1 MGKYFGTDGFRG
13 TAGVDLTAEHAF
25 RIGRYLGHY
34 LRNSTTEDSKPRV
47 VVGKDTRLSSY
58 MLEYAIASGLA
69 SSGADVYLLHVTTT
83 PSVSYVTIEEGFDL
97 GVMITAS
104 HNPFIDN
111 GIKIIDSQGRK
122 LGDALSEKIEEYIDS
137 SADNV
142 PFAGGAEIG
151 RIYDHYAGRN
161 AYVGHLI
168 STASSSYKRLK
179 VGLDAANGSAF
190 SIARSVFAA
199 LGAEV
204 HSIGDDPNGMNT
216 NYECGSTHPEKLC
229 KMVREKHLDVGF
241 AFDGDADRCIAVDR
255 YGNTVDGDSIIYVL
269 AKRFIR
275 QNQMQNNSVVV
286 TVMSNAGLIKSLK
299 KLGLKPE
306 VTKVGDRF
314 VFERMREVDSVLGG
328 EQSGHIIM
336 RNFAPCG
343 DGLLTAIM
351 LGAEVKESRKSLG
364 DLTAGLTVY
373 PQENAA
379 FYVKNKSL
387 VMEDEELKSL
397 VKKLEAELTASGGRL
412 IVRASGTEPKI
423 RVMAEAE
430 SQVLCKK
437 CINTISN
444 YLREKGYFD
453 GK

>member
-25 RIGRYLGHY
+25 KIGRYLGHY
-34 LRNSTTEDSKPRV
+34 LRNNIEEESKPRV

-83 PSVSYVTIEEGFDL
+83 PSVSYITLEEGFDL

-104 HNPFIDN
+104 HNPFTDN
-111 GIKIIDSQGRK
+111 GIKIIDSQGCK
-122 LGDALSEKIEEYIDS
+122 LGDAISDKIEEYIDS

-142 PFAGGAEIG
+142 PFAGGADIG

-161 AYVGHLI
+161 AYIGHLI

-229 KMVREKHLDVGF
+229 RMVREKHLDVGF
-241 AFDGDADRCIAVDR
+241 AFDGDADRCIAVDEN
-255 YGNTVDGDSIIYVL
+255 GDVVDGDAILYIL
-269 AKRFIR
+269 AKSLKKNGALRGDKIAL
-275 QNQMQNNSVVV
+275 
-286 TVMSNAGLIKSLK
+286 TVMSNSGLVHSLAK
-299 KLGLKPE
+299 EGIGAE
-306 VTKVGDRF
+306 ITAVGDRF
-314 VFERMREVDSVLGG
+314 VYERMQEMNLSLGG
-328 EQSGHIIM
+328 EQSGHIIIKDLG
-336 RNFAPCG
+336 ATG
-343 DGLLTAIM
+343 DGILTAI
-351 LGAEVKESRKSLG
+351 A
-364 DLTAGLTVY
+364 LTD
-373 PQENAA
+373 EMIS
-379 FYVKNKSL
+379 NKTPL
-387 VMEDEELKSL
+387 
-397 VKKLEAELTASGGRL
+397 AELCRGFVRLAQRSESERVRSKDEAMRDGDVLRQIENLERENTCGRIL
-412 IVRASGTEPKI
+412 VRASGTEPKVRI
-423 RVMAEAE
+423 MAEAE
-430 SQVLCKK
+430 SRTECDKIVE
-437 CINTISN
+437 CIISI
-444 YLREKGYFD
+444 LREKGYID
-453 GK
+453 E

>member
-137 SADNV
+137 STDNV

-241 AFDGDADRCIAVDR
+241 AFDGDADRCIAVDEN
-255 YGNTVDGDSIIYVL
+255 GDVVDGDAILYIL
-269 AKRFIR
+269 AKSLKKNGALRGDKIA
-275 QNQMQNNSVVV
+275 M
-286 TVMSNAGLIKSLK
+286 TVMSNSGLIHSLAK
-299 KLGLKPE
+299 EGIGVE
-306 VTKVGDRF
+306 ITAVGDRF
-314 VFERMREVDSVLGG
+314 VYERMEEMGLSLGG
-328 EQSGHIIM
+328 EQSGHIIIKDLG
-336 RNFAPCG
+336 ATG
-343 DGLLTAIM
+343 DGILTAIALTDEM
-351 LGAEVKESRKSLG
+351 IDNKTTLSELCRGFSRLAQRSESVRVRNKDEVMYDG
-364 DLTAGLTVY
+364 DVLL
-373 PQENAA
+373 EI
-379 FYVKNKSL
+379 
-387 VMEDEELKSL
+387 E
-397 VKKLEAELTASGGRL
+397 KLERENKCGRIL
-412 IVRASGTEPKI
+412 VRASGTEPKI
-423 RVMAEAE
+423 RIMAEAE
-430 SQVLCKK
+430 GQAECDKIVE
-437 CINTISN
+437 CIIST
-444 YLREKGYFD
+444 LREKGYLD
-453 GK
+453 E